1 MGRICITI
9 PDSIEER
16 MDKESDQ
23 NAISKS
29 AWVTQGLE
37 QYLIKRDQKP
47 DQMSDPER
55 IALQQRIDG
64 LTDDLSWVRGQ
75 LVETQRNLSTALE
88 RIPAPMITDGQ
99 HKPWWQFWK

>member
-9 PDSIEER
+9 PDNIEET
-16 MDKESDQ
+16 MEIESIQ
-23 NAISKS
+23 KAISKS
-29 AWVTQGLE
+29 AWITQGLE

-64 LTDDLSWVRGQ
+64 LTSDLSWVRGQ

-88 RIPAPMITDGQ
+88 RIPSPMITDGQ